1 MITIAWWISLS
12 EWLLSLK
19 KSRYWRKT
27 NGEEM
32 WNLNMVLGM
41 GVAPT
46 FQVLTQRLITFSSS
60 EEETFSS
67 YEWDLLVPCFS
78 FNWLQWQKLM
88 SHHPRPH
95 SNGWLLL
102 THYIAEPL
110 LYLSHY
116 HLNTFIVL
124 SFSEYKASVV
134 SISLEIW
141 PTLSLLYSL
150 IFLTWKWASFCLGC
164 YQGRRCQILI
174 VFQTIKAMVLQKLI
188 IYKDLELL
196 MSWNC

>member
-1 MITIAWWISLS
+1 
-12 EWLLSLK
+12 
-19 KSRYWRKT
+19 
-27 NGEEM
+27 
-32 WNLNMVLGM
+32 MVLGV

-46 FQVLTQRLITFSSS
+46 FQVLTQRLITFSNS
-60 EEETFSS
+60 EEETFNS

-78 FNWLQWQKLM
+78 INWLQWQKLM

-124 SFSEYKASVV
+124 SFTEYKASVV
-134 SISLEIW
+134 SISLQIR
-141 PTLSLLYSL
+141 PTLSFFILWSFWPESGHLFTWAAIRVGDVKYSL
-150 IFLTWKWASFCLGC
+150 SFKLLKQWYCRN
-164 YQGRRCQILI
+164 QSSIKIL
-174 VFQTIKAMVLQKLI
+174 
-188 IYKDLELL
+188 
-196 MSWNC
+196 NC